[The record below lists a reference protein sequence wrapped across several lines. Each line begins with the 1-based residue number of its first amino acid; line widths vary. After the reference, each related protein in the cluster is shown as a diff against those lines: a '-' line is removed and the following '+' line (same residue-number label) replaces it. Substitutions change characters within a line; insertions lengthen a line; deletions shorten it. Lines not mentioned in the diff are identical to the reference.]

1 MPGNISTGVVQGS
14 DGAGIVEA
22 VGISITKFKPGDRV
36 VTHLSPF
43 LPDDLAP
50 TMKDISAGLGQ
61 FVNGTLRECGNFHE
75 SALLLAPRNLNF
87 AEASTLTCSGLTAWN
102 AIFGLKGREVH
113 AGSWVLTQGTGG
125 VSIAA
130 LQFAVAVGA
139 NVVATTSNAEKARLL
154 ESLGATHVVNYREH
168 RQWSAIARSFT
179 PDERGFDV
187 IVDVGG
193 DSTLPESL
201 EAVRTDGIVV
211 LTGLLGGGQQPV
223 AMLSAL
229 RYACTVRGILLGSRK
244 QFQDMVKFVEE
255 RNLHPVLDFRTW
267 ALQDVR
273 RAYDWLDN
281 QKHFSK
287 VVIRMG

>member
-1 MPGNISTGVVQGS
+1 M
-14 DGAGIVEA
+14 EA
-22 VGISITKFKPGDRV
+22 VGEGITKFKPGDRV

-43 LPDDLAP
+43 LEDDAAP
-50 TMKDISAGLGQ
+50 SMQDISAGLGQ
-61 FVNGTLRECGNFHE
+61 SIDGTLRASGNFHE
-75 SALLLAPRNLNF
+75 SALLQAPHNLNF

-102 AIFGLKGREVH
+102 AIFGLRGREVRRD
-113 AGSWVLTQGTGG
+113 SWVLVQGTGG

-139 NVVATTSNAEKARLL
+139 NVVATTSNEEKARLL
-154 ESLGATHVVNYREH
+154 KDLGAKHAVNYREH
-168 RQWSAIARSFT
+168 RNWNSVARKFT
-179 PDERGFDV
+179 PEERGFDL

-201 EAVRTDGIVV
+201 EAIRTDGIVV
-211 LTGLLGGGQQPV
+211 LTGLLGEAEQPV

-229 RYACTVRGILLGSRK
+229 RYACTVRGILLGSRQ
-244 QFQDMVKFVEE
+244 QFREMVKFVEE

-267 ALQDVR
+267 GLEDVR

-287 VVIRMG
+287 VVIKLP